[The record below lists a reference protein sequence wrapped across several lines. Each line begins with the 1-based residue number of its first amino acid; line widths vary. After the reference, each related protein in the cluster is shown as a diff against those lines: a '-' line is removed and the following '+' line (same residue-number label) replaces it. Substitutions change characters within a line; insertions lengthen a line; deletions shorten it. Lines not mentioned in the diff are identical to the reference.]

1 VYVTVTRTKGAPEQP
16 IELATFAGE
25 AMLPWLRQIQGFEG
39 LLMLSNQA
47 EGTTL
52 VLSFWESREVA
63 EKHREARTQV
73 RERVTSTV
81 DVQIEEVVGYE
92 VSFAHIESPV
102 HEPSKGPAS
111 GQ

>member
-1 VYVTVTRTKGAPEQP
+1 VHVTVTRSKGSPEQP
-16 IELATFAGE
+16 IELATFAAE

-52 VLSFWESREVA
+52 ALTFWESREVA
-63 EKHREARTQV
+63 EEHREARMQV
-73 RERVTSTV
+73 RERVAATV

-92 VSFAHIESPV
+92 VSFAHIESPLY
-102 HEPSKGPAS
+102 EPKDGDR
-111 GQ
+111 